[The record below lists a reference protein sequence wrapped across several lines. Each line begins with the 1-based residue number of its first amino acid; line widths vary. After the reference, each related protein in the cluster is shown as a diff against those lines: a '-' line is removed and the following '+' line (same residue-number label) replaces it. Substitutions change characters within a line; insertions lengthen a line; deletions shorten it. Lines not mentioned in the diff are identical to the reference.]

1 MFELAY
7 LNEIGEDGELA
18 PVPINA
24 DKRIV
29 YMASQWV
36 YENAWGKAKEYDPA
50 REKDPNKPKFDPRL
64 LTPQQLD
71 IVEYALKL
79 MVQATRAP
87 GETTVIEQP
96 AADDVGSCPRA
107 WCK

>member
-36 YENAWGKAKEYDPA
+36 YENAWGKAKEYDPS
-50 REKDPNKPKFDPRL
+50 
-64 LTPQQLD
+64 T
-71 IVEYALKL
+71 
-79 MVQATRAP
+79 
-87 GETTVIEQP
+87 
-96 AADDVGSCPRA
+96 
-107 WCK
+107 

>member
-1 MFELAY
+1 LLELPPALARNLWKPGVSANPDGRGGEFQKCKSLCRQKSEAAAKRIFELAY

-36 YENAWGKAKEYDPA
+36 YENAWGKPKEYDPLT
-50 REKDPNKPKFDPRL
+50 EKDRSE
-64 LTPQQLD
+64 THG
-71 IVEYALKL
+71 
-79 MVQATRAP
+79 RA
-87 GETTVIEQP
+87 
-96 AADDVGSCPRA
+96 
-107 WCK
+107 